1 MVQYKLYYFDVRGVV
16 EPIRLLL
23 HYVGQPFEDIRFKDM
38 DEWEKTYKP
47 KFFYG
52 KAPVLEVNGKP
63 LAQSATILRYL
74 AEKFDLAGKDKWEK
88 AKANEIIDFQKDANT
103 EMMPYLMVKI
113 GRREGDLDKLRGEV
127 FEPMAKR
134 VLPLLEKLL
143 KESGSGY
150 MLKSGLSMVD
160 FQVANFLYT
169 FTMLE
174 PDAINAYPELIKY
187 VDRVHALPQLQ
198 KYLKQRPEDRYQ

>member
-1 MVQYKLYYFDVRGVV
+1 MVQYKLYYFDARGVV

-23 HYVGQPFEDIRFKDM
+23 HYVGQPFEDIRFKDFE
-38 DEWEKTYKP
+38 EWEKTYKSE
-47 KFFYG
+47 FFYG
-52 KAPVLEVNGKP
+52 KVPVLEVDGKQ

-74 AEKFDLAGKDKWEK
+74 AEKFGLAGKDEWEK

-103 EMMPYLMVKI
+103 DLVPYLYVKM
-113 GRREGDLDKLRGEV
+113 GFREGDLEKLRGEV
-127 FEPMAKR
+127 FEPGAKR
-134 VLPLLEKLL
+134 ILPLFEKLL

-169 FTMLE
+169 FTKLE
-174 PDAINAYPELIKY
+174 PETINAHPELFKY

-198 KYLKQRPEDRYQ
+198 QYLKQRPQDR